1 MPARRNRCEGALYWD
16 ESRQRWMP
24 AVDVGFSP
32 TGRRQRRWVSRK
44 AKTEAKQKLLAL
56 RRDQTDG
63 PAVEHRTY
71 TVRDAVESW
80 LEHGLTGRDDH
91 TVTNRTTL
99 AIPALARRDPWGWKK
114 GTRSYSPR
122 TANPSLRLTR
132 CIDGKA
138 GRRLLTDHRQLRAQL
153 AENCLEVLAA
163 EDRSAAAEAGA
174 RYRWIAADQESYL

>member
-1 MPARRNRCEGALYWD
+1 MPARRSRDEGALHWD
-16 ESRQRWMP
+16 ESWQRRM
-24 AVDVGFSP
+24 AVGDVGFSP

-44 AKTEAKQKLLAL
+44 TKTEAKQKLLAL

-63 PAVEHRTY
+63 LAVEHRTY

-91 TVTNRTTL
+91 TVTNRTIL
-99 AIPALARRDPWGWKK
+99 AIPALARRDLWVEEGHALVLAENGKPII
-114 GTRSYSPR
+114 
-122 TANPSLRLTR
+122 ARLTR

-163 EDRSAAAEAGA
+163 EDRSAAAEAEA
-174 RYRWIAADQESYL
+174 RHRWIAADQESYL